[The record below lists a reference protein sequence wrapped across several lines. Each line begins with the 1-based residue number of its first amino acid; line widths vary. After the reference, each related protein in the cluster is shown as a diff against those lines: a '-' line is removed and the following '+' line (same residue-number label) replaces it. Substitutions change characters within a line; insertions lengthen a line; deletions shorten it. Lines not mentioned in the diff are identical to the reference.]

1 MTRRKPNK
9 VDSDPL
15 KEATIIALKR
25 VIDPLLSLM
34 FDAGVTVQDLN
45 QLIRERA
52 VRSASERLLRE
63 SGQESKSRVAI
74 VTGLPRSEVARI
86 LDAPDAYPLGRRG
99 QHPARRVLDAWHKD
113 PRFLT
118 KGGDPALLPVY
129 GSRRSFEKLI
139 SLYSVGTPV
148 RAMLDE
154 LTRIDAVE
162 ICDDQH
168 VRAKSRVPIFT
179 GLTTNAIAMVG
190 ERGRDLLETLTN
202 NMRRSSNPLFEATA
216 VVSDAEPEMVS
227 LIRREITQ
235 QGTNFING
243 VDSLLSRSQKKPTG
257 RGVDSN
263 GKRRLGVTVF
273 YFQDTENAK
282 VIPAGLRA
290 VRRKNLKRTTDAK
303 LTSRKRKSNG
313 SNKDKP
319 PLL

>member
-1 MTRRKPNK
+1 
-9 VDSDPL
+9 
-15 KEATIIALKR
+15 
-25 VIDPLLSLM
+25 
-34 FDAGVTVQDLN
+34 
-45 QLIRERA
+45 
-52 VRSASERLLRE
+52 
-63 SGQESKSRVAI
+63 
-74 VTGLPRSEVARI
+74 
-86 LDAPDAYPLGRRG
+86 
-99 QHPARRVLDAWHKD
+99 
-113 PRFLT
+113 
-118 KGGDPALLPVY
+118 
-129 GSRRSFEKLI
+129 
-139 SLYSVGTPV
+139 VGTPV